1 MKKEIRVIIPGLQG
15 HGYSIITKGEYSI
28 TDMVIDIME
37 IKDQTHIREALT
49 IPAMVIAGFDDR
61 RVREFTKTWYFRGD

>member
-1 MKKEIRVIIPGLQG
+1 MKKEIRVIIPDLQG

-49 IPAMVIAGFDDR
+49 IPAMVIAGFDDQ